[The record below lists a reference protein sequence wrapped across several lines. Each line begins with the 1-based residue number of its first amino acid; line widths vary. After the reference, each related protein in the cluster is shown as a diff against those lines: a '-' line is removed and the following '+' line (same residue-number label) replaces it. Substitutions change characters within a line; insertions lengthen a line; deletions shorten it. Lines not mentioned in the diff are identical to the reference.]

1 MPNSACLRN
10 QKSAFPATKTAVVE
24 LKQTRAV
31 AGKIQCIASPAPTR
45 SKASLSIRCTEIH
58 IYMPK
63 NTEKEPKSFEI
74 AMAELD
80 GLVEKMEAGQ
90 LPLEESLAAYQR
102 GTELLRYC
110 EKVLTDAEQRI
121 QVLTASAGSSPAGL
135 RDFDE

>member
-1 MPNSACLRN
+1 
-10 QKSAFPATKTAVVE
+10 
-24 LKQTRAV
+24 
-31 AGKIQCIASPAPTR
+31 
-45 SKASLSIRCTEIH
+45 
-58 IYMPK
+58 MPK

-121 QVLTASAGSSPAGL
+121 QVLTASAGASPAGL